1 MVAAKPSP
9 PMQLQPLQARILS
22 MSAATP
28 IIPTEPRENLFS
40 TDDVAAILRERGWL
54 DPDAPLTEPLADWL
68 ARAAFLLGPQAHD
81 RAALSDLLALIF
93 HYDAAAILRDP
104 ASHEVLSR
112 EGARAVIRALALEI
126 LSGPPVDSDCFKTI
140 VDSLREKTPSRSRDL
155 FLPIRLA
162 LAGRAGGGELDRVI
176 LLLDAAAGIPGLA
189 PVKGTRARIIEFC
202 AALE

>member
-1 MVAAKPSP
+1 
-9 PMQLQPLQARILS
+9 

-28 IIPTEPRENLFS
+28 IVPTGLRENLFS
-40 TDDVAAILRERGWL
+40 SEDVAAILRERGWL
-54 DPDAPLTEPLADWL
+54 DPFAPVTEPLAIWL
-68 ARAAFLLGPQAHD
+68 ARAAFLLGPQAAD
-81 RAALSDLLALIF
+81 RAALGDLLAVIF

-126 LSGPPVDSDCFKTI
+126 LGGPPVDSDRFKAI
-140 VDSLREKTPSRSRDL
+140 VDLLREKTPSRSRDL

-162 LAGRAGGGELDRVI
+162 LTGRAGGGELDRVI
-176 LLLDAAAGIPGLA
+176 LLLDAAGGISGLA
-189 PVKGTRARIIEFC
+189 PVKGTRARIMEFC

>member
-1 MVAAKPSP
+1 MN
-9 PMQLQPLQARILS
+9 
-22 MSAATP
+22 AATP

-40 TDDVAAILRERGWL
+40 SEDVATILREHGWL
-54 DPDAPLTEPLADWL
+54 DPDAQITEPLNAWF
-68 ARAAFLLGPQAHD
+68 ARAAFLLGPQAYD
-81 RAALSDLLALIF
+81 RAALADLLSLIF
-93 HYDAAAILRDP
+93 NYDAATILRDP

-126 LSGPPVDSDCFKTI
+126 LGGPPVDSDRFKAI
-140 VDSLREKTPSRSRDL
+140 IDSLRERTPWRSRDL

-176 LLLDAAAGIPGLA
+176 LLLDAAGGIAGLA
-189 PVKGTRARIIEFC
+189 PVKGTHARIMEFC

>member
-1 MVAAKPSP
+1 MN
-9 PMQLQPLQARILS
+9 
-22 MSAATP
+22 AATP

-40 TDDVAAILRERGWL
+40 TEDVGAILRERGWL
-54 DPDAPLTEPLADWL
+54 DPDAPVTEPFAAWL
-68 ARAAFLLGPQAHD
+68 ARAATLLGPQVPD
-81 RAALSDLLALIF
+81 RAALANLLTLVF

-126 LSGPPVDSDCFKTI
+126 LTGPPVDSDRFKFMI
-140 VDSLREKTPSRSRDL
+140 DSLKEKVPARSRDL

-176 LLLDAAAGIPGLA
+176 LLLDAAAGTPGLA
-189 PVKGTRARIIEFC
+189 PVKGTRARIMEFC